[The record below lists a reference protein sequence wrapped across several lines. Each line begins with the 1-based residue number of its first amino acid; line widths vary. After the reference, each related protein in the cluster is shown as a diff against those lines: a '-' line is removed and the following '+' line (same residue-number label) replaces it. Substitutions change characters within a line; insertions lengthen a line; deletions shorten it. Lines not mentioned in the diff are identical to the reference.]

1 MRTFIT
7 IAQVDTL
14 LGTGWTEDDKKSRSV
29 LSANAWMNGLNL
41 HIKGE
46 AIPENVVLAGAYAAQ
61 AAANG
66 GLFQQKTDSGVLT
79 NRSVEVDGAKV
90 SKSYA
95 ELSTSSTALLDSDL
109 QLALALL
116 RPYGAST
123 SQIRINR
130 G

>member
-7 IAQVDTL
+7 ISQVDTL
-14 LGTGWTEDDKKSRSV
+14 LGSGWADDSKKSRSV
-29 LSANAWMNGLNL
+29 LAANAWMNGLNL
-41 HIKGE
+41 HIKGDGV
-46 AIPENVVLAGAYAAQ
+46 PDNVVLAGAYAAQ

-79 NRSVEVDGAKV
+79 SRSVEVDGAKV
-90 SKSYA
+90 SKAYSS
-95 ELSTSSTALLDSDL
+95 LSTNSSALLDSDL

-116 RPYGAST
+116 RPYGASS
-123 SQIRINR
+123 SQIRVNR

>member
-7 IAQVDTL
+7 ITQVDTL
-14 LGTGWTEDDKKSRSV
+14 LGSGWTDDSKKSRSV
-29 LSANAWMNGLNL
+29 LAANAWMNGLNL
-41 HIKGE
+41 HIKGD
-46 AIPENVVLAGAYAAQ
+46 AIPEDVVQAGAFAAQ

-79 NRSVEVDGAKV
+79 SRSVEVDGAKV

-95 ELSTSSTALLDSDL
+95 ELSTNSTALLDSDL

-116 RPYGAST
+116 KPYEAST
-123 SQIRINR
+123 LQRRVNR

>member
-7 IAQVDTL
+7 ITQVDIL
-14 LGTGWTEDDKKSRSV
+14 LGSGWTEDNKKSRSI
-29 LSANAWMNGLNL
+29 LAANAWMNGLNL
-41 HIKGE
+41 HIKGDGV
-46 AIPENVVLAGAYAAQ
+46 PDNVVLAGAYAAQ

-66 GLFQQKTDSGVLT
+66 GLFQKKTDSGVLT
-79 NRSVEVDGAKV
+79 SRSVEVDGAKV
-90 SKSYA
+90 SKSYSA
-95 ELSTSSTALLDSDL
+95 LSTSNTALLDSDL

-123 SQIRINR
+123 SQIRVNR

>member
-7 IAQVDTL
+7 ITQVDTL
-14 LGTGWTEDDKKSRSV
+14 LGSGWTDDSKKSRSV
-29 LSANAWMNGLNL
+29 LAANAWMNGLNL
-41 HIKGE
+41 HIKCD
-46 AIPENVVLAGAYAAQ
+46 AIPEDVEQAGAFAAQ

-79 NRSVEVDGAKV
+79 SRSVEVDGAKV
-90 SKSYA
+90 SKAYSA
-95 ELSTSSTALLDSDL
+95 LSTNSTELLDSDL

-116 RPYGAST
+116 RPYGASS
-123 SQIRINR
+123 SQIRVNR

>member
-7 IAQVDTL
+7 IAQVDAL
-14 LGTGWTEDDKKSRSV
+14 LGAGWAEDSKKSRSV

-41 HIKGE
+41 RINGD

-61 AAANG
+61 SAANG
-66 GLFQQKTDSGVLT
+66 GLFQQKTDSGLLT
-79 NRSVEVDGAKV
+79 SRSVEVDGAKV
-90 SKSYA
+90 SKSYSTR
-95 ELSTSSTALLDSDL
+95 STSSTSLLDSDL

-116 RPYGAST
+116 RPYGASAR
-123 SQIRINR
+123 QIRINR